1 MPVVL
6 PRGGV
11 LRGQA
16 PADERRRPL
25 ALVCARQP
33 CVSWRCDARPKQ
45 PHTNAASTGRGGRTS
60 TLTLSDDQG
69 GRILPNVALTRK
81 ESLIRPTEAV
91 GVLTPSADTPRR
103 PGYAICAWSGMGDA
117 GTALSMA
124 PGASTKV

>member
-69 GRILPNVALTRK
+69 GRILPNVALNALRGR
-81 ESLIRPTEAV
+81 SLIRPTEAV
-91 GVLTPSADTPRR
+91 GAAPSADTPPSR
-103 PGYAICAWSGMGDA
+103 ICAWSGMGDA

-124 PGASTKV
+124 PGGSTKV